1 MSSFPPKCYYC
12 NQNDFGS
19 VDGYERHLVTHHPDL
34 PGYPGPADC
43 ALWSGKAGYVLE
55 ARNKNKHGMEIAV
68 MTQSDIRKSEDKE
81 KLVIDFTDDDNE
93 WIERIGKTAYEILLV
108 IQQYNRI
115 KLNDYRFCQ

>member
-1 MSSFPPKCYYC
+1 
-12 NQNDFGS
+12 
-19 VDGYERHLVTHHPDL
+19 
-34 PGYPGPADC
+34 
-43 ALWSGKAGYVLE
+43 
-55 ARNKNKHGMEIAV
+55 MEIAI

-81 KLVIDFTDDDNE
+81 KLVIDFTDEDNE